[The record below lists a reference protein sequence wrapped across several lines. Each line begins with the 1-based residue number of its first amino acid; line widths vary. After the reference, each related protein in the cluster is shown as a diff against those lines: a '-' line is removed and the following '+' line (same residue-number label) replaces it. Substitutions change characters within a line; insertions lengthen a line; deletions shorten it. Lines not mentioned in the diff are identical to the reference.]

1 MIKLVNDFSF
11 GLFFWQAIILI
22 ILIVLLRKFAWKP
35 ILDSLNSREEGIREA
50 LESAEKAKQEMANLK
65 ADNEKMLQ
73 EARAERDTMLKEAQ
87 DMKKNIMAEATE
99 DATEKA
105 NTIIA
110 NAQETINAEKKAA
123 LAEIKTQVAELS
135 LEIAEKVTKQKLN
148 DDKSQMDLVNKM
160 LEDVKSN

>member
-1 MIKLVNDFSF
+1 MEKLVNDFSF

>member
-1 MIKLVNDFSF
+1 MEKLINDFSF
-11 GLFFWQAIILI
+11 GLFFWQGIILI

-35 ILDSLNSREEGIREA
+35 ILDSLNTREEGIKSA

-73 EARAERDTMLKEAQ
+73 EARADRDEMLKEAQ
-87 DMKKNIMAEATE
+87 EMKKKIMAEATE

-110 NAQETINAEKKAA
+110 KAQETIQSEKKAA
-123 LAEIKTQVAELS
+123 LSEINEQVATLS
-135 LEIAEKVTKQKLN
+135 LQIAEKVIKQDLS
-148 DDKSQMDLVNKM
+148 DDKSQMELINKM
-160 LEDVKSN
+160 LDDVKAN